1 MLRRNSSSRPSRS
14 KSTSS
19 AYPKHD
25 PVDPEESRMHAHAAA
40 MYAFNRAQERNG
52 TTYGNMIGLSRNN
65 STNQENQSR
74 SSQQNSYTNLDNTG
88 PKRQQSVRFAGP
100 NAVKRRQS
108 TGKRTESPA
117 LTHKP
122 STATLRPI
130 AMTTNA
136 PVPAAYRPPSRSS
149 SIGKASI
156 GKAPVRD
163 YAAHNYVTNLAFDEY
178 YTQED
183 DVASTPSSYRRI
195 RKSKSMFSPLSAP
208 SNVFYSNGSPDRTN
222 YSSAPR
228 TQENDALL
236 RAPKSMSFLRG
247 GRDYFKSSTSSERND
262 DAVQMARDRFF
273 AQATQQRLREQ
284 PSFLFRSKAQRQ
296 EKPFRKSVRSSSGN
310 SAATFDSAE
319 SIREGGLRAKARKVS
334 QGLKSKLR
342 KVFGRSKEE
351 PVVIPNQQVEA
362 IETHV
367 RAYAGQLSPDH
378 ESFLDIPRPDEAAF
392 AHVAA
397 RVPSLRAI
405 ASSQR
410 LRSQS
415 GSIRSFRSDNS
426 DEKSRVTSWTNS
438 TANNTVTSQGL
449 RPPPSRDQ
457 RLSIINE
464 SGTHI
469 SKAAF
474 HRPNVKNQHPACPA
488 FHRPGHAQPIR
499 PGGVDS
505 ARLCSALMK
514 RLDENSPE
522 AILAKSKKAITA
534 TLRAEKAPR
543 RSSSFTNPLSQ
554 SKPWIRQVPP
564 DCDPSNQGQNQHPQV
579 YHSNNVGFTDRTED
593 LFDQAVGGAHQFNS
607 ADLPLYDKQLQNQD
621 DVFSSH
627 PESNHGSSFDQRGN
641 VHSSESAQGRVLANI
656 DALYSPVQDPS
667 GLTPQQVAQ
676 RDDPIV
682 PSTKVIREARSTF
695 FGGSTF
701 KIVRVGNTSPYR
713 RALAGSDNSAIAS
726 DDSMARRGSPVR
738 NILQTTAHGLAKVKM
753 APVDDDAYSE
763 SVYSRSVGR
772 NLSEAMSSNSSVPL
786 ANVRM
791 PSLPVDSPSAGG
803 AIIINS
809 TTYRPTH
816 PRQRGDNSGG
826 SVEWKKWMS
835 SEVARLERPEGK
847 DRVSVSNI
855 ERSLSSTPT
864 MPSPYHIAHRR
875 EYAQMADDDTDIAQK
890 KLPVGKQPLGLVQQ
904 NLLSGNGQVLLKP
917 ILKNR
922 STTSLAENA
931 YVENNKSFVIPPA
944 PPLPPPIPLRS
955 TLRPTQSKTSLKST
969 STSQYAPTTPGSVA
983 QTQNHNVNGRNV
995 LQKRLSSATLRS
1007 APTTPNH
1014 GAESQSASNRNVL
1027 HKRNVS
1033 NATLRSSKS
1042 IRSVKSFD
1050 TSASANQGCNTSPA
1064 KLVKRSGRSGRPMYN
1079 YTPQSSPGTGIGAAV
1094 ERQFG
1099 SAGLG
1104 SANGT
1109 GSGIGRTRVRAG
1121 GRENERVE
1129 GPDDG
1134 YGVEGC
1140 GLMGPNG
1147 GLGVDQQQLQLGS
1160 KQMVDLFLSSR
1171 RRRIASVG
1179 TLAGGSMSE
1188 DGIGGA
1194 TNVSGMGDSGGVFL

>member
-1 MLRRNSSSRPSRS
+1 
-14 KSTSS
+14 
-19 AYPKHD
+19 
-25 PVDPEESRMHAHAAA
+25 MHAHAAA

-52 TTYGNMIGLSRNN
+52 AGYGNMNELSQN
-65 STNQENQSR
+65 SSTIQQNQSR
-74 SSQQNSYTNLDNTG
+74 SSQQNSYTNHDSPVL
-88 PKRQQSVRFAGP
+88 KRQQSVRFAGP

-108 TGKRTESPA
+108 TGKRTEAPA

-122 STATLRPI
+122 STSSTLRPV
-130 AMTTNA
+130 AMTTNT
-136 PVPAAYRPPSRSS
+136 PVPAVYRPPSRSS
-149 SIGKASI
+149 SIGKASFSKVAI
-156 GKAPVRD
+156 QD
-163 YAAHNYVTNLAFDEY
+163 YAAGNYVTNLAFDEY

-183 DVASTPSSYRRI
+183 DIASTPSSYRRI

-222 YSSAPR
+222 CSSSPR
-228 TQENDALL
+228 TQENDISL

-247 GRDYFKSSTSSERND
+247 GRDYLKSGSSCERND

-273 AQATQQRLREQ
+273 IQATQQRLREQ
-284 PSFLFRSKAQRQ
+284 PSFIFRSKSQRQ
-296 EKPFRKSVRSSSGN
+296 EKPFRKSVRSSSGR
-310 SAATFDSAE
+310 SAPTYNSAE
-319 SIREGGLRAKARKVS
+319 SVRDGGLRAKARKVS

-351 PVVIPNQQVEA
+351 PIVIPNQQVDA

-449 RPPPSRDQ
+449 RPQPSRDQ
-457 RLSIINE
+457 RLSVINE

-474 HRPNVKNQHPACPA
+474 HRPNVKNQHPAYPA
-488 FHRPGHAQPIR
+488 FHRPGHFPPMR

-522 AILAKSKKAITA
+522 AILAKSKNASSD
-534 TLRAEKAPR
+534 TLRAEKVPR
-543 RSSSFTNPLSQ
+543 RTSSFTNTLSQ

-564 DCDPSNQGQNQHPQV
+564 DCDPGNQNQHLNSQV
-579 YHSNNVGFTDRTED
+579 HHSINTGSIRTTTGED
-593 LFDQAVGGAHQFNS
+593 LFGQAIGTEHQFKS
-607 ADLPLYDKQLQNQD
+607 ADLPLYTTQPQSQD

-627 PESNHGSSFDQRGN
+627 PASSQTNSSDRRGN
-641 VHSSESAQGRVLANI
+641 AILANI
-656 DALYSPVQDPS
+656 DVLYSPKQDPS
-667 GLTPQQVAQ
+667 GLTPQEIAE
-676 RDDPIV
+676 RDDPRV
-682 PSTKVIREARSTF
+682 PSSKVIREARSAF
-695 FGGSTF
+695 FGGTTF
-701 KIVRVGNTSPYR
+701 KIDRVGNTSPYR
-713 RALAGSDNSAIAS
+713 RALAESDNSGVVG
-726 DDSMARRGSPVR
+726 DDPMAGRGSPVR
-738 NILQTTAHGLAKVKM
+738 STPQGTGHDLAKVRM
-753 APVDDDAYSE
+753 VPDDTYSE
-763 SVYSRSVGR
+763 SIYSRSTGR
-772 NLSEAMSSNSSVPL
+772 NLSEAMRSDTSIPL
-786 ANVRM
+786 TNVRM
-791 PSLPVDSPSAGG
+791 PSLPVDSLSAGG
-803 AIIINS
+803 AVIINS

-816 PRQRGDNSGG
+816 SRHRGDDSGG

-835 SEVARLERPEGK
+835 SEVARLERPQGQGN
-847 DRVSVSNI
+847 DRVSVTNI
-855 ERSLSSTPT
+855 DRSLTSTPT
-864 MPSPYHIAHRR
+864 APNSYHVAHRR
-875 EYAQMADDDTDIAQK
+875 EYAQMGDDDTDIAQK
-890 KLPVGKQPLGLVQQ
+890 KPPMGKQPLGLIQQ
-904 NLLSGNGQVLLKP
+904 NLPSNNGQLLLKP
-917 ILKNR
+917 ILKKR

-931 YVENNKSFVIPPA
+931 YVDNAKLFAVPPA
-944 PPLPPPIPLRS
+944 PPPPPSIPLRS
-955 TLRPTQSKTSLKST
+955 TLRTTQSKTSLKST
-969 STSQYAPTTPGSVA
+969 SNSQYAPTTPSSMA
-983 QTQNHNVNGRNV
+983 QTQNTGGNGRNV
-995 LQKRLSSATLRS
+995 LHKRLSSATLRS

-1014 GAESQSASNRNVL
+1014 SVEIQTASTRNVL

-1033 NATLRSSKS
+1033 GATMRSCKS

-1050 TSASANQGCNTSPA
+1050 TSVRSVHTTSPA
-1064 KLVKRSGRSGRPMYN
+1064 KLVKRSGRPVYN
-1079 YTPQSSPGTGIGAAV
+1079 HTPQSSPGTGIGAAV

-1099 SAGLG
+1099 SANANG

-1109 GSGIGRTRVRAG
+1109 GRQRMRAG
-1121 GRENERVE
+1121 GRENERVSNGAGLE
-1129 GPDDG
+1129 DV
-1134 YGVEGC
+1134 YGVEGS
-1140 GLMGPNG
+1140 GLLGLDG
-1147 GLGVDQQQLQLGS
+1147 GLAVDMQQLQLGS

-1171 RRRIASVG
+1171 RRRIASVA
-1179 TLAGGSMSE
+1179 TLAGGSM
-1188 DGIGGA
+1188 GGDEGGR
-1194 TNVSGMGDSGGVFL
+1194 NDSGMGDSSGVFL

>member
-1 MLRRNSSSRPSRS
+1 MFRRNSSSRPSRS

-19 AYPKHD
+19 AHVKHD

-40 MYAFNRAQERNG
+40 MYAFNRAQERS
-52 TTYGNMIGLSRNN
+52 GNVYANTSGLSRNH
-65 STNQENQSR
+65 STIQENQSR
-74 SSQQNSYTNLDNTG
+74 PSQQNSSTNNDNQG
-88 PKRQQSVRFAGP
+88 LKRQQSVRFAGP

-108 TGKRTESPA
+108 TGKRTELPA

-122 STATLRPI
+122 STVTLRPV

-156 GKAPVRD
+156 GKAAIQD
-163 YAAHNYVTNLAFDEY
+163 YAAHNYVTHLAFDEY

-222 YSSAPR
+222 CSSTPR
-228 TQENDALL
+228 THENDVPL

-247 GRDYFKSSTSSERND
+247 GRDYFKSATSCERND

-296 EKPFRKSVRSSSGN
+296 EKPFRKSVRSSSGK
-310 SAATFDSAE
+310 SAVTFDSAE
-319 SIREGGLRAKARKVS
+319 SIREGGLRARARKVS

-351 PVVIPNQQVEA
+351 PVMIPNQQVDA

-449 RPPPSRDQ
+449 RPQPTRDQ

-474 HRPNVKNQHPACPA
+474 HRPNVKNQHPAYPA
-488 FHRPGHAQPIR
+488 FHRPGHVQPIR

-522 AILAKSKKAITA
+522 AILAKSKKASSD
-534 TLRAEKAPR
+534 TLRAEKVHR
-543 RSSSFTNPLSQ
+543 RTSSFTNALSQ

-564 DCDPSNQGQNQHPQV
+564 DCDPSNQSQNQYSQV
-579 YHSNNVGFTDRTED
+579 NHSNNVSSIHTAKNEYIFG
-593 LFDQAVGGAHQFNS
+593 QAIGPEHQFKS
-607 ADLPLYDKQLQNQD
+607 ADLPLYNTQPQTQD
-621 DVFSSH
+621 DVFSSN
-627 PESNHGSSFDQRGN
+627 PESMRGNSFDRRGN
-641 VHSSESAQGRVLANI
+641 MHSSESATVYTI
-656 DALYSPVQDPS
+656 PSSDVIYDPVQDPS
-667 GLTPQQVAQ
+667 RLTQQQITA
-676 RDDPIV
+676 REDPVIS
-682 PSTKVIREARSTF
+682 STKVIREARSAF

-701 KIVRVGNTSPYR
+701 KIDRVGNTSPYR
-713 RALAGSDNSAIAS
+713 RALAESDNSAITS
-726 DDSMARRGSPVR
+726 DDSMARRGSPIR
-738 NILQTTAHGLAKVKM
+738 NAPQTTGYGLAKAIVV
-753 APVDDDAYSE
+753 PVEDYAYSE
-763 SVYSRSVGR
+763 SVYSRSIGGR
-772 NLSEAMSSNSSVPL
+772 NLSEAMRSDTSVPL

-791 PSLPVDSPSAGG
+791 PSLPVDSPSTGG

-816 PRQRGDNSGG
+816 ARQRGDDSGG

-835 SEVARLERPEGK
+835 SEVARLERPQGN
-847 DRVSVSNI
+847 DRTSVTNI
-855 ERSLSSTPT
+855 DRSLSTTPT
-864 MPSPYHIAHRR
+864 VPSSYYIAHKR
-875 EYAQMADDDTDIAQK
+875 EYAQMADDDTDISQK
-890 KLPVGKQPLGLVQQ
+890 KPPIGKQPLGLIQQ
-904 NLLSGNGQVLLKP
+904 NLPLGNGQLLLKP

-922 STTSLAENA
+922 STTSLSENA
-931 YVENNKSFVIPPA
+931 YVDNAKPFVIPPA
-944 PPLPPPIPLRS
+944 PPLPPPIPTRS
-955 TLRPTQSKTSLKST
+955 ALRPTRSKTSLKST
-969 STSQYAPTTPGSVA
+969 SNSQFVPTTPNSTV
-983 QTQNHNVNGRNV
+983 QNPSANGRNV
-995 LQKRLSSATLRS
+995 LHKRLSSATLRS

-1014 GAESQSASNRNVL
+1014 GVENQSANSRNVL

-1033 NATLRSSKS
+1033 DATLRSCKS
-1042 IRSVKSFD
+1042 VRSVKSFD
-1050 TSASANQGCNTSPA
+1050 TSVSKSCNTSPA
-1064 KLVKRSGRSGRPMYN
+1064 KLVKRTGRPVYN

-1099 SAGLG
+1099 SAG
-1104 SANGT
+1104 GT
-1109 GSGIGRTRVRAG
+1109 GRMRTRAG
-1121 GRENERVE
+1121 GRENERA
-1129 GPDDG
+1129 GG
-1134 YGVEGC
+1134 G
-1140 GLMGPNG
+1140 G
-1147 GLGVDQQQLQLGS
+1147 GLEDVYGADGSGLLGSGQVDPQQLQLGS

-1179 TLAGGSMSE
+1179 TMAGGSMSE
-1188 DGIGGA
+1188 DGGA
-1194 TNVSGMGDSGGVFL
+1194 RHVSGMGESGGVFL